1 MKFFPNGSFRSQMIK
16 KIKVEQ
22 LRTDMY
28 VSDFNAGWLRHPFMF
43 NSMKIVSEEQLVRV
57 RESGIQTLY
66 IDTGRGLDVE
76 GAPAVIS
83 PAAGQSDEKDAG
95 QAVQQAMAAPI
106 PPDAPAATPAAP
118 RVSLREELGRA
129 RNTFND
135 ATRIIRGIMDD
146 MRFGRQLHID
156 AVRPV
161 VERISASIAR
171 NSNALMVMQRL
182 QHNDDYTFLHSV
194 NVCCLMANLTGAADM
209 SPQAMH
215 DLAIGALLHDIGKMR
230 VSMNVLKKP
239 GRLSD
244 NEFRIM
250 KSHVVLGADQLR
262 QLPNMPTLAFE
273 PLEQHHER
281 MDGSGYPKG
290 LKGEEISIPGR
301 MTAIVDV
308 YEALTSD
315 SYYRKGIN
323 PAQAMQRLFEWSS
336 KEKLFD
342 PALVQLFVRS
352 MGVYPVGSLVAL
364 ESGRLG
370 VVIEQRETQLL
381 TPVVRVIYDARH
393 QHYLLPEDVDLSGG
407 LGHGG
412 ADRITGY
419 ETPEKWKID
428 PSRFMP
434 T

>member
-1 MKFFPNGSFRSQMIK
+1 MKSFPHRSFRSQMIK
-16 KIKVEQ
+16 KINVEQ
-22 LRTDMY
+22 LRSGMY

-66 IDTGRGLDVE
+66 IDTERGLDVDD
-76 GAPAVIS
+76 APTRAEAVPKTGQVLPQPAEILAPSAS
-83 PAAGQSDEKDAG
+83 PAS
-95 QAVQQAMAAPI
+95 
-106 PPDAPAATPAAP
+106 P

-215 DLAIGALLHDIGKMR
+215 DIAIGALLHDIGKMR
-230 VSMNVLKKP
+230 VNMNVLKKP
-239 GRLSD
+239 SRLSD
-244 NEFRIM
+244 SEFRIM
-250 KSHVVLGADQLR
+250 KSHVVLGADQLH
-262 QLPNMPTLAFE
+262 QLPNMPALAFE

-301 MTAIVDV
+301 MAAIVDV

-412 ADRITGY
+412 ADRITGC

-434 T
+434 S